1 MRAMDHTFDRASLGT
16 FLRVR
21 RTALQPE
28 DVGLRRDPR
37 RRAPGLRREEVAELC
52 DMSADY
58 FARLERGD
66 GPQPSEQML
75 AAIARGLRLTPDERD
90 HLFLLGGYRTARR
103 DLRLRH
109 VSPGLMRVMDGLA
122 GTTAQIMGPLGE
134 TLLQTPSAVAL
145 LGEQTRYTGNSRSA
159 TYRWFTD
166 PVERERYDPED
177 HGINSR
183 TNAALL
189 RGAVT
194 RDGPGSPAADLAD
207 VLRRTSDEFARLWE
221 RHEVGLRWSETKRFV
236 HPRVGRLDL
245 YCQLLLEPDQG
256 QSLLVFTATPGT
268 ESHEKL
274 ALLTVLGT
282 DRFATGAVRTAQP

>member
-1 MRAMDHTFDRASLGT
+1 MDRTFDRSSLGT
-16 FLRVR
+16 FLRTR
-21 RTALQPE
+21 RAALQPE
-28 DVGLRRDPR
+28 DVGLRRGQR

-52 DMSADY
+52 TMSADY

-90 HLFLLGGYRTARR
+90 HLFLLGGYRTAHR
-103 DLRLRH
+103 DLRRQH

-122 GTTAQIMGPLGE
+122 DTTAQVMGPLGE

-166 PVERERYDPED
+166 PAERERYDPED
-177 HGINSR
+177 HDDNSR
-183 TNAALL
+183 TNVALL
-189 RGAVT
+189 RTAVT
-194 RDGPGSPAADLAD
+194 RNGPNSPAADLAD

-236 HPRVGRLDL
+236 HPQVGRLDL

-268 ESHEKL
+268 ESHQKL

-282 DRFATGAVRTAQP
+282 DRFTTAAE